1 MKIALLSAWNPYH
14 AEEFVRSVRAIP
26 GAELVCVW
34 DDDAA
39 RGAAFAQR
47 AGVPFCGDLAA
58 ALASYGARGAIIN
71 AAPWENAPLICAAAE
86 RGLHVLADK
95 IPAMGKEQADMVAR
109 CVQAAPVVFAVAW
122 PLLHR
127 SYFQTA
133 RAVATSG
140 ALGKITMLRL
150 RGAHGGGSGG
160 TLPRRFYTKADGGV
174 LTDLAFPLFYAAPW
188 LLDEQPAAV
197 TAVFS
202 GVLGAAG
209 EDNGAAV
216 LRFPSGAVCVGE
228 SSYVSHASPFAL
240 ELYGEG
246 GTFLAGGADGGMR
259 IDCGQGWQEAAPEP
273 ALPSP
278 EADWVRAVREGNTPL
293 FGLSAGLAAARMMDA
308 AYASMREKRT
318 IELIG

>member
-47 AGVPFCGDLAA
+47 AGVPICGDLAA

-71 AAPWENAPLICAAAE
+71 AAPWENASLICAAAE

-160 TLPRRFYTKADGGV
+160 TLPRRFYTRADGGV
-174 LTDLAFPLFYAAPW
+174 LKMCIRDRADIM
-188 LLDEQPAAV
+188 LDE
-197 TAVFS
+197 
-202 GVLGAAG
+202 LH
-209 EDNGAAV
+209 E
-216 LRFPSGAVCVGE
+216 
-228 SSYVSHASPFAL
+228 
-240 ELYGEG
+240 EG
-246 GTFLAGGADGGMR
+246 KTLAGAMM
-259 IDCGQGWQEAAPEP
+259 EY
-273 ALPSP
+273 
-278 EADWVRAVREGNTPL
+278 
-293 FGLSAGLAAARMMDA
+293 AGYDAARW
-308 AYASMREKRT
+308 RGLFEK
-318 IELIG
+318 EEEK